1 MAISAPVT
9 KIKIEVKESG
19 FYEGFNKTVA
29 LTSKVLIAL
38 IVIWAVSDPE
48 RAGQVLKDIQNW
60 SLQYFNAYY
69 IYAVGFYIFVC
80 LLVAL
85 YPPFGRTKL
94 GDPDG
99 VPEFSNFSWFS
110 MMFGAGIGIGML
122 GYSVAEPIW
131 HLGTNPEIITS
142 KQTIAAAFASGNLI
156 LPEGVDVFAA
166 YHEQVQAGTMTA
178 IDGIITP
185 KSQSALDSTYRYA
198 FMHWGLGTW
207 ATYSLV
213 GITLAFFSYTRG
225 LPLTIRSGLSSI
237 FGRRVEGL
245 TGNIIDI
252 AAVISTI
259 LGISQTI
266 GLGLNAFASGLH
278 NISGAD
284 WLMTAGENPEPSTGA
299 LLLCLLVVMLLST
312 LSALSGV
319 GKGIKWLSNTNM
331 VLSFGLLAF
340 FFVFGST
347 LFALELLGKGIFS
360 YIIHLPAMTFTVWDL
375 ASEQGGWQTGWTVFY
390 WAWAIAFG
398 TFVGIFLARIS
409 RNRTIREFV
418 LGAIVA
424 PSIMCFIWF
433 TVVGGT
439 AIDLELSGKAQGK
452 IFGSNLTY
460 QLYEVVNIMLSS
472 GLAQL
477 MSIMIVILLL
487 TYLVTSADSAILV
500 VNTINSGGST
510 TPVTGKRHIIIWGI
524 ALGAVI
530 AALLLAGGL
539 KAIQSAMIVGTIPF
553 SFVLILMGIGLIKAL
568 IRDGIRNK
576 EMPFGNE
583 HQDKP
588 QTDPAI

>member
-1 MAISAPVT
+1 MALAPPVKEIT
-9 KIKIEVKESG
+9 IDVKESG
-19 FYEGFNKTVA
+19 FYQGFNQTVA
-29 LTSKVLIAL
+29 LTSKLLIAL
-38 IVIWAVSDPE
+38 IVIWAISDPA

-69 IYAVGFYIFVC
+69 IYAVGFYIVVC

-85 YPPFGRTKL
+85 YPPFGKVKL
-94 GDPDG
+94 GEPDG
-99 VPEFSNFSWFS
+99 EPEFSNFSWFS

-131 HLGTNPEIITS
+131 HFGTNPDLITS
-142 KQTIAAAFASGNLI
+142 KQIVEAALASNNLT
-156 LPEGVDVFAA
+156 LPEGADVFAF
-166 YHEQVQAGTMTA
+166 YHEQVKAGA
-178 IDGIITP
+178 LASIDGVLTP
-185 KSQSALDSTYRYA
+185 QTESALDSTYRYA

-237 FGRRVEGL
+237 FGRKLEGL

-278 NISGAD
+278 NITGAD
-284 WLMTAGENPEPSTGA
+284 WLMTTGENPGPSTGA

-312 LSALSGV
+312 ASALSGV

-340 FFVFGST
+340 FLVFGST

-360 YIIHLPAMTFTVWDL
+360 YIVHLPAMTFTVWDL

-409 RNRTIREFV
+409 KNRTIREFV
-418 LGAIVA
+418 AGAIIA
-424 PSIMCFIWF
+424 PSLMCFIWF
-433 TVVGGT
+433 TFVGGT
-439 AIDLELSGKAQGK
+439 AIDLELSGKAGGK
-452 IFGSNLTY
+452 IFSSNLTY

-472 GLAQL
+472 GLAQF

-500 VNTINSGGST
+500 VNTINSGGSAA
-510 TPVTGKRHIIIWGI
+510 PVTGKKHIVIWGI

-539 KAIQSAMIVGTIPF
+539 QAIQSAMIVGTIPF

-576 EMPFGNE
+576 ES
-583 HQDKP
+583 K
-588 QTDPAI
+588 